1 MEQRTKRVE
10 IHGALTCPYAQRYAG
25 QKTQAQVDQDQ
36 DVAGRRHCVY
46 GVFPGRTQVGEQDKF
61 TSNLTFKRD
70 QNYASLVDY
79 EQHDADDRGHDLGR
93 SDELDPATEVDAA
106 AALVHGHVAGLSL
119 AKFTTFVSPSRHLG
133 KTLTNGQ
140 GFRSGERKKID
151 TRPLRVSQ
159 HVLATDSEIVSGG
172 KAKPWR
178 HAPTTYVSGS
188 IKKIKTLARR
198 KQYTECEKFRKETN
212 GPNS

>member
-1 MEQRTKRVE
+1 MPT
-10 IHGALTCPYAQRYAG
+10 T
-25 QKTQAQVDQDQ
+25 
-36 DVAGRRHCVY
+36 VATILAAAMSWTPRRRSMQQQHL
-46 GVFPGRTQVGEQDKF
+46 FMDM
-61 TSNLTFKRD
+61 
-70 QNYASLVDY
+70 LV
-79 EQHDADDRGHDLGR
+79 DLGR
-93 SDELDPATEVDAA
+93 RE
-106 AALVHGHVAGLSL
+106 
-119 AKFTTFVSPSRHLG
+119 KFTTFASPSRHLG